1 MFRFPWTNTHE
12 LNLDWLIRTVK
23 WIEKKMSNVV
33 TSINGSTG
41 DVVIPIPSPFNGTPA
56 ALGNASP
63 GTSEN
68 YARGDHVH
76 PKQTLELL
84 WTNPQLDEDFPDTT
98 IDIDLSNYQ
107 YVRIVFADQIACI
120 DIAKNHTA
128 QALRSWQF
136 DVSGTP
142 YFFIR
147 RCIVSNSSIRITN
160 CSRKQINASGAPSTQ
175 NSYLKPEFIYGYDV

>member
-12 LNLDWLIRTVK
+12 LNLDWLVRTVK

-41 DVVIPIPSPFNGTPA
+41 DVIIPIPSAFNETPA
-56 ALGNASP
+56 ALGTASP
-63 GTSEN
+63 GSSEN

-76 PKQTLELL
+76 PKQAMELL
-84 WTNPQLDEDFPDTT
+84 WTNSQPNENFPGVT
-98 IDIDLSNYQ
+98 IDLDLSNYQ
-107 YVRIVFADQIACI
+107 YVRIIFADQIACV

-147 RCIVSNSSIRITN
+147 RCTVSNSSIQFTD
-160 CSRKQINASGAPSTQ
+160 CFRKQINASGAPNTQ
-175 NSYLKPEFIYGYDV
+175 NSSLKPEAIYGYDV